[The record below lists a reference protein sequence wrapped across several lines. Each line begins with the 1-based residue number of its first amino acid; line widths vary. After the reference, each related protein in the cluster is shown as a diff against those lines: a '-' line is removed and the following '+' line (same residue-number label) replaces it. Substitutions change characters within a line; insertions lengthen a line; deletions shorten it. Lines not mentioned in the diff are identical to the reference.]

1 MRKQIEIPKNCP
13 SCNSQLELVNLQLF
27 CRNIMCPARATKGL
41 EHFAKVLSIKGL
53 GPETI
58 KKLGIAHYIELYDL
72 TEGSLAIKLGSEK
85 IAKKLIEQIN
95 KSIDSEFCS
104 IITAF
109 GIPEIGKTT
118 AAKLSSLASIEDIT
132 FEKCKSL
139 GLGNVAS
146 TNIMEFINTEFQEI
160 KHFLP
165 FPKLFNNIPAI
176 KAESATTTQLVVCI
190 TGKLKSFKTKEE
202 AKKALESKG
211 YTVVDNLTKK
221 VNILIDEENRNSSKR
236 VKALEMGIEI
246 VENLLTLIKEES
258 L

>member
-13 SCNSQLELVNLQLF
+13 SCGSILELVNLQLF

-72 TEGSLAIKLGSEK
+72 TEDSLATKLGSEK

-109 GIPEIGKTT
+109 GIPEVGKTT
-118 AAKLSSLASIEDIT
+118 AAKLSSLNSIEDIT
-132 FEKCKSL
+132 FDRCKSL

-146 TNIMEFINTEFQEI
+146 TNLMEFINNDFQEI

-165 FPKLFNNIPAI
+165 FPKLFNNIHS
-176 KAESATTTQLVVCI
+176 KEESVALTKPVVCI

-202 AKKALESKG
+202 AKEALESKG

-246 VENLLTLIKEES
+246 VENLLTLIKEEN

>member
-13 SCNSQLELVNLQLF
+13 SCISPLELVNLQLF

-58 KKLGIAHYIELYDL
+58 KKLGIAHYVEIYDL
-72 TEGSLAIKLGSEK
+72 TEEILIEKLGSDK
-85 IAKKLIEQIN
+85 IAKKLIIQIE
-95 KSIDSEFCS
+95 KSIDSEFS
-104 IITAF
+104 DIITSF
-109 GIPEIGKTT
+109 GIPEVGKTT
-118 AAKLSSLASIEDIT
+118 AAKLSSLTSIEEIT
-132 FEKCKSL
+132 FEKCKAL
-139 GLGNVAS
+139 GLGDVAS

-165 FPKLFNNIPAI
+165 FPKLFNNIPSI
-176 KAESATTTQLVVCI
+176 KVESATLVVCI

-202 AKKALESKG
+202 AKEALESRG

-236 VKALEMGIEI
+236 VKALEMGIKI
-246 VENLLTLIKEES
+246 VEDLSTLIKEENT
-258 L
+258 